1 MRKESLL
8 SIEQLRF
15 LNYTSFGSPPHEL
28 STEEVATLI
37 GTSDRFTTVQ
47 YRFRLYCSLCSANE
61 FDAGLCFISSNTAAM

>member
-28 STEEVATLI
+28 STEEAATLI

-47 YRFRLYCSLCSANE
+47 YRFRNLCSVNE
-61 FDAGLCFISSNTAAM
+61 FDAGLCFISSTTATM